1 MTFKFR
7 HKVLLA
13 LGLIVLVVLG
23 TFLGISLWR
32 LQRSAE
38 ARVRQGL
45 QNAREAFY
53 LSREQQGK
61 AVADAVQS
69 LAYTN
74 PELRAVLTGRGAGEE
89 DPFAAGAAPSAGDDL
104 QVLESSLPFLPLYQH
119 ADQFVVRDRE
129 GKVVLAKVPALLP
142 DEEGITVVAREAL
155 EGRLSYGW
163 WHAKGQTLQVFAAPV
178 NISDGA
184 STELVGAITV
194 GYRMDAAFL
203 EPLARISQTAIEI
216 APAGTRT
223 NEDVTVVER
232 AGARYLQSHVPIVA
246 PTGRPVGA
254 FLVSRSL
261 EDEMRDA
268 IALRNQLFLL
278 SALVLLLALVIA
290 LYLAQMVSKPLEVLG
305 RAVRA
310 IGGGDL
316 KFRVNYESKD
326 EFGELGHLIDE
337 MASGLE
343 ERERIRAAFNR
354 YVDDEVVNEVL
365 KNSGAESL
373 LGEEREISILFSDLA
388 NFTSFSEGRSPKE
401 LLSHL
406 NSYFAEMAGV
416 ISREAGILD
425 KFIGDAVMAY
435 WGAPVSNPRHAELA
449 CRAALAQAALFRE
462 KFAPAFPGL
471 GLRIGVSTGRAVV
484 GNVGSAERQ
493 NYTVMGDTVNLASRL
508 EGVNKA
514 FGTMICVSHAT
525 QLAVGSRFVFR
536 LLGDVRVAG
545 RREPEKVYELLGE
558 AGHPGTGLAKTY
570 EEALAHFEAG
580 DLEAAALL
588 VDGLAQE
595 GDGPSRALL
604 ARCREGL
611 GPEWTPAWSMSK

>member
-13 LGLIVLVVLG
+13 LGLIVLLALG

-38 ARVRQGL
+38 ARVKQGL
-45 QNAREAFY
+45 ENARAAFY

-61 AVADAVQS
+61 AVADAVES
-69 LAYTN
+69 LASTN
-74 PELRAVLTGRGAGEE
+74 PELRAVLASRGVGDQ
-89 DPFAAGAAPSAGDDL
+89 DPFAATPGAGSDDL
-104 QVLESSLPFLPLYQH
+104 EVLESSLPFLPLYQH

-129 GKVVLAKVPALLP
+129 GKVLLAKDQEALPQGEEIPA
-142 DEEGITVVAREAL
+142 VAKEAL
-155 EGRLSYGW
+155 EGKHSYDW
-163 WHAKGQTLQVFAAPV
+163 WHGKGRTLQVFAAPV
-178 NISDGA
+178 TVA
-184 STELVGAITV
+184 SEVVGAIAV
-194 GYRMDAAFL
+194 GYLIDSAFL
-203 EPLARISQTAIEI
+203 DPLARISQTAIEI
-216 APAGTRT
+216 APPESPL
-223 NEDVTVVER
+223 NEEVTVVER
-232 AGARYLQSHVPIVA
+232 AGARHLQSYVPITST
-246 PTGRPVGA
+246 TGRAVGA

-268 IALRNQLFLL
+268 KALRNQLFFL
-278 SALVLLLALVIA
+278 SGLVLLLALLVA
-290 LYLAQMVSKPLEVLG
+290 LYLSRMVSRPLEALG

-316 KFRVNYESKD
+316 KFRVNYASKD

-388 NFTSFSEGRSPKE
+388 NFTSFAEGRTPKD
-401 LLSHL
+401 LLSNL

-416 ISREAGILD
+416 ISRESGILD

-449 CRAALAQAALFRE
+449 CRTALAQAALFRE
-462 KFAPAFPGL
+462 KFAPAHPGL

-514 FGTMICVSHAT
+514 FGTVICVSHAT
-525 QLAVGSRFVFR
+525 REAVAGRFVFR

-558 AGHPGTGLAKTY
+558 AGHPGTALAKTY
-570 EEALAHFEAG
+570 EEALVLFEAG

-595 GDGPSRALL
+595 GDGPSKALL

-611 GPEWTPAWSMSK
+611 GPEWTAAWSLSK